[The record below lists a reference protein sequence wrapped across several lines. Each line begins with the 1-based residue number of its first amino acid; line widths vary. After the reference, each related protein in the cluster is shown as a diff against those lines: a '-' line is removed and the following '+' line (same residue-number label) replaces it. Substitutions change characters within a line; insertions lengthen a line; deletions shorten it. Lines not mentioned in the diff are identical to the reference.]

1 VIATTVIGGA
11 SLKGGSGSVLGTMV
25 GLLFITVLSNSFNLL
40 GVSPFVAIVIKG
52 AVLVLVIGLDT
63 LRSR

>member
-1 VIATTVIGGA
+1 
-11 SLKGGSGSVLGTMV
+11 VLGTMV